1 MMEMNV
7 MFVFVGALC
16 LGTTQAAMHGL
27 DWATVQ
33 AIHDAAVQALTEQYF
48 QAFNNIATAAGEFTY
63 VNATCARALQGSCG
77 RCVTKKCQQWAMTC
91 GMTLP
96 ETSDMTMLGGQA
108 VQADLKKL
116 RKFISQGERLD
127 TGRYTYI
134 SAPGESIQCAVDAAS
149 LAVSAGTLLVG
160 KRDVADVIC
169 DTVGVVGTAVDLV
182 TGGISGIIEGGVN
195 LVDDAIS
202 AIANLFGRRK
212 RDLQCDVLQLEP
224 AASCMQL
231 VPECGGECQ
240 GCAKLANT
248 AARFHK
254 SMAKNSWA
262 MRQSNAFMTRAVTYN
277 PVSGQMVAEVMAMGQ
292 RMKIALSGP
301 VNPATAGKRLASA
314 VMKKLRQ

>member
-1 MMEMNV
+1 MMKNV

-16 LGTTQAAMHGL
+16 LATTQAAMQGL

-91 GMTLP
+91 GMALP

-127 TGRYTYI
+127 T
-134 SAPGESIQCAVDAAS
+134 GESIQCAVDAAS

-224 AASCMQL
+224 EASCMQL
-231 VPECGGECQ
+231 APECGGECQ
-240 GCAKLANT
+240 GCTKLANT

-254 SMAKNSWA
+254 AMTKNSWA
-262 MRQSNAFMTRAVTYN
+262 MRQSNAFMTRAVTYD